1 MVESQSIWT
10 PFITNYKVS
19 KDMCFQNDVNL
30 ETMHVILFQNVIGN
44 FMYAMVCTKP
54 NIAHVVGVMN

>member
-1 MVESQSIWT
+1 
-10 PFITNYKVS
+10 
-19 KDMCFQNDVNL
+19 MCFQNDVNL